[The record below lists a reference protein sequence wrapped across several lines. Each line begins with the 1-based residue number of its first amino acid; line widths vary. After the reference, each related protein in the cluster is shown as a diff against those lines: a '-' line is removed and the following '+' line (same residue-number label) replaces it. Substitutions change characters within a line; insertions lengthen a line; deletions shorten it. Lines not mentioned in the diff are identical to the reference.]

1 MFVLGGAIMSN
12 HTISS
17 NLLRI
22 RKDRGLSQER
32 LAEISGLSRG
42 AYRNL
47 EKGHAEPRT
56 DTLKS
61 LSAAL
66 EVPLKELFTPVRTLE
81 RVRFRSLKRL
91 KSRDQVLAQVTRW
104 LGDFAD
110 LEDLTGEKSAYGL
123 KPLWADIESRKNRDI
138 PAIASMVRES
148 FGLSAREPVHDI
160 CGLLESMGVKVY
172 SLFVANDAFMGLS
185 VSEEDGGPAVIV
197 NTWERLPV
205 ETWIFSAAHELG
217 HLLLHLGA
225 YDVSEEQEDKAQEIE
240 ADEFASHFLMPE
252 EVFRKEWE
260 ETAGL
265 SLVDRVLKVKR
276 VFRVSWRTVL
286 FRVAQMLPDTQR
298 FIVWQRFNQEY
309 KQLKKG
315 RSLLKHDEPFGI
327 DREIYQDPHGV
338 RPVGVEPEGMQPHD
352 FLEDRLSRLV
362 RKAVEEDIISMSRA
376 SEILQMPLNQM
387 RELSCS
393 WVA

>member
-1 MFVLGGAIMSN
+1 MSN

-47 EKGHAEPRT
+47 EKGRADPRT

-61 LSAAL
+61 LASAL
-66 EVPLKELFTPVRTLE
+66 EVPLKELFSPVRVLE

-91 KSRDQVLAQVTRW
+91 KSRDQVLSQVTRW
-104 LGDFAD
+104 LGDFSD
-110 LEDLTGEKSAYGL
+110 LEGLTGEKSAHGL
-123 KPLWADIESRKNRDI
+123 EPLWAAIDRRKDRDI
-138 PAIASMVRES
+138 LAIAAMTREN
-148 FGLSAREPVHDI
+148 FGLSEREPVHDI
-160 CGLLESMGVKVY
+160 CGLLESMGVKVS
-172 SLFVANDAFMGLS
+172 SLCVANDAFMGLS

-225 YDVSEEQEDKAQEIE
+225 YDVSEEQENKEQEVE
-240 ADEFASHFLMPE
+240 ADKFASYFLMPK
-252 EVFRKEWE
+252 EVFQKEWE
-260 ETAGL
+260 ESAGL
-265 SLVDRVLKVKR
+265 PLVDRVLKVKR

-286 FRVAQMLPDTQR
+286 FRVTQMLPDNKR
-298 FIVWQRFNQEY
+298 FLLWQRFNQEY
-309 KQLKKG
+309 KQRKNG
-315 RSLLKHDEPFGI
+315 RSLLKHDEPYGI
-327 DREIYQDPHGV
+327 DKEIYQDPHGV
-338 RPVGVEPEGMQPHD
+338 RPVGIEPEGMQPHD
-352 FLEDRLSRLV
+352 FMEDRLSRLV

-376 SEILQMPLNQM
+376 SEILQMPLKQM

>member
-1 MFVLGGAIMSN
+1 MSN
-12 HTISS
+12 QIIST

-22 RKDRGLSQER
+22 RKDKGLSQEQ
-32 LAEISGLSRG
+32 LAESSGLSRG

-47 EKGHAEPRT
+47 EKGRAAPRT
-56 DTLKS
+56 ATLKS
-61 LSAAL
+61 IASAL
-66 EVPLKELFTPVRTLE
+66 DVPLKELLTPVRTLE

-91 KSRDQVLAQVTRW
+91 KSRDQVLAEVTRW
-104 LGDFAD
+104 LGDFGD
-110 LEDLTGEKSAYGL
+110 LEDLTGEKRGHGL
-123 KPLWADIESRKNRDI
+123 KPLWAAINRRKTRDIE
-138 PAIASMVRES
+138 AIAAMVRKS
-148 FGLSAREPVHDI
+148 FDLSDREPVHDI
-160 CGLLESMGVKVY
+160 CGLLESMGIKVY
-172 SLFVANDAFMGLS
+172 SIRVANDAFMGLS

-197 NTWERLPV
+197 NTWDRLPV

-217 HLLLHLGA
+217 HLLLHLYA
-225 YDVSEEQEDKAQEIE
+225 YDVSQEEEDKNQEVE

-265 SLVDRVLKVKR
+265 PLVDRVLKVKR

-286 FRVAQMLPDTQR
+286 FRVAQSLPEAQR
-298 FIVWQRFNQEY
+298 LLVWQRFNYEY
-309 KQLKKG
+309 KMRKG

-338 RPVGVEPEGMQPHD
+338 RPVGIEPEGMQPHD
-352 FLEDRLSRLV
+352 FQEDRLSRLV
-362 RKAVEEDIISMSRA
+362 RKAVEEDIISLSRA
-376 SEILQMPLNQM
+376 SEILQLPLNQM
-387 RELSCS
+387 RELSAS